1 MFNVLFRKAAMTER
15 KIVQVHVPYSY
26 LRERFK
32 SVAEDGINPEV
43 YMDGF
48 FIEEAIPFELEQI
61 RETFGAA
68 GLSMTLHGPYM
79 DMNPGAIDEKTRLS
93 TVAMYEKVF
102 KVMEYL
108 RPKAV
113 VLHAGYHEKK
123 YKGDYELWLSQSMKT
138 WPAFV
143 GKAERLGAVI
153 AVENIFEREP
163 STLRL
168 LMDRIESP
176 AFGICIDAGH
186 LRVFSKADMEEWFTA
201 LGPRIAEVH
210 LHDNHGKHDDH
221 LPLGEGSIDIPRF
234 LSLLEKYAKDP
245 IYTIEPH
252 GEEVMRRAIEA
263 VKKYL

>member
-1 MFNVLFRKAAMTER
+1 MAGKKVH
-15 KIVQVHVPYSY
+15 VHVPYPHLLEKLDGIIAS
-26 LRERFK
+26 
-32 SVAEDGINPEV
+32 GINPEV

-48 FIEEAIPFELEQI
+48 FIEHAEPADLERI
-61 RETFGAA
+61 RDSFGEKGLET
-68 GLSMTLHGPYM
+68 SLHGPYM

-102 KVMEYL
+102 EVIRRL
-108 RPKAV
+108 RPRTV

-123 YKGDYELWLSQSMKT
+123 YKGDFDLWLAQSLKS
-138 WPAFV
+138 WPQFV
-143 GKAERLGAVI
+143 LEAERLSTVI

-163 STLRL
+163 STLKL
-168 LMDRIESP
+168 LMDSIDSRN
-176 AFGICIDAGH
+176 FGICIDAGH
-186 LRVFSKADMEEWFTA
+186 MRVFSKVDMEEWFKA

-234 LSLLEKYAKDP
+234 MGLLRQYANDP
-245 IYTIEPH
+245 VYTIEPH

>member
-1 MFNVLFRKAAMTER
+1 MTER
-15 KIVQVHVPYSY
+15 KKVQVHVPYSY
-26 LRERFK
+26 LRERYK
-32 SVAEDGINPEV
+32 SIVEAGINPEV

-48 FIEEAIPFELEQI
+48 YVEEALPSDLDRL
-61 RETFGAA
+61 REAFGAA
-68 GLSMTLHGPYM
+68 GLTMTVHGPYM
-79 DMNPGAIDEKTRLS
+79 DMNPGAADESTRLS

-102 KVMEYL
+102 AVMERL
-108 RPKAV
+108 RPLAV

-123 YKGDYELWLSQSMKT
+123 YKGDHGLWLSQSMKT

-143 GKAERLGAVI
+143 TEAERLGSVI

-163 STLRL
+163 STLKL

-176 AFGICIDAGH
+176 NFGICLDAGH
-186 LRVFSKADMEEWFTA
+186 LRVFSKVDMEEWFSA

-234 LSLLEKYAKDP
+234 MGLLKKYAGDP

-252 GEEVMRRAIEA
+252 GEDVMRRALEA
-263 VKKYL
+263 VRRYL

>member
-1 MFNVLFRKAAMTER
+1 MTVRK
-15 KIVQVHVPYSY
+15 KVQVHVPYSY
-26 LRERFK
+26 LRERYK
-32 SVAEDGINPEV
+32 GIVEAGINPEV

-48 FIEEAIPFELEQI
+48 YVEEAVPSDLDRL
-61 RETFGAA
+61 REAFGAA
-68 GLSMTLHGPYM
+68 GLTMTVHGPYM
-79 DMNPGAIDEKTRLS
+79 DMNPGAIDEATRLS

-102 KVMEYL
+102 AVIERL
-108 RPKAV
+108 RPLAV

-123 YKGDYELWLSQSMKT
+123 YKGDHELWLSQSMKT

-143 GKAERLGAVI
+143 AEAERLGTVI

-176 AFGICIDAGH
+176 NFGICLDAGH
-186 LRVFSKADMEEWFTA
+186 LRVFSRVDMEEWFSA

-234 LSLLEKYAKDP
+234 MALLKKYAADP

-252 GEEVMRRAIEA
+252 GEDVMRRALEA
-263 VKKYL
+263 VKRYL